1 MRTHRRL
8 WPCNCLDT
16 SFGHFLIFLALR
28 LSLGRVRKFF
38 KLCHKKLPRKKA
50 HVEHI
55 PGRVR
60 TSCVIP
66 RQTHVEPVSGRRQVV
81 LRVSAK
87 GARAWEGVGEGITA
101 CGIFLACIIKAIL
114 LLPFLAI

>member
-1 MRTHRRL
+1 MIFWL
-8 WPCNCLDT
+8 YVYFSVALVNSSSYVIKIT
-16 SFGHFLIFLALR
+16 SQE
-28 LSLGRVRKFF
+28 S
-38 KLCHKKLPRKKA
+38 PRI
-50 HVEHI
+50 EHI

-60 TSCVIP
+60 TSRVIP

-87 GARAWEGVGEGITA
+87 GARAWEGVGGGITA
-101 CGIFLACIIKAIL
+101 CGIFLTCIIKAIL